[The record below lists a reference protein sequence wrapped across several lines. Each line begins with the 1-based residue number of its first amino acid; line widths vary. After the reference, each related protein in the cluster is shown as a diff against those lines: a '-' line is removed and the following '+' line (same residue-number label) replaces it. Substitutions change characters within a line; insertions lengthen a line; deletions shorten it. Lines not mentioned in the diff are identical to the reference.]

1 MDSDINTKKPNL
13 NTPSSFDVLMDLYW
27 GGSERRITGLT
38 LRILLVNIIALLIF
52 IFGLIQFSGYQTE
65 ILTTKL
71 EAFRKESLTIAQT
84 ISRLES
90 GLGNKEY
97 IQNIM
102 RDTKRITGHE
112 IIIFDT
118 LGNIQI
124 QTASLDEP
132 PQQTL
137 SNNKKQSLAPF
148 RFIVDIFAKILPQNQ
163 ILPVY
168 PSANNF
174 KKFPDIMQALQGKE
188 SMRAWR
194 DSIDEKATY
203 LSTAAP
209 IIKNNA
215 LIGAVY
221 MVRSGADIRKDIQ
234 NFWIQIL
241 QIFLLNFFI
250 MLLIS
255 IYLSGS
261 IARPLRRLTRAAEQI
276 RRNKNGA
283 ENIPDLSERLDEIG
297 ELSLVLIDMT
307 ESLQERLGTIERFA
321 ADVAHE
327 LKNPLT
333 SMKSAAETLQNTK
346 KKENR
351 EKMMAVLQHD
361 IQRMDRLIT
370 DISAASRLDAALYN
384 DVLSPL
390 NINKILE
397 NMTRRYQD
405 QFHPKI
411 IFEYSAPASQKWI
424 IRAAEDRV
432 QQVIDNVVMN
442 AVSFAQDADVITI
455 SLHKKNNMI
464 DVYIEDQGPGI
475 PEEKL
480 EDIFNRFYSQR
491 PQTESFGKH
500 SGLGLSICN
509 QIMTAMGGAIRA
521 QNIKTRDGKIAG
533 ARFVISF
540 VKAA

>member
-13 NTPSSFDVLMDLYW
+13 NTPSSFDILMDLYW

-84 ISRLES
+84 ISRLEN

-442 AVSFAQDADVITI
+442 AVSFAQNADVITI

-533 ARFVISF
+533 ACFIVSF
-540 VKAA
+540 VSA